1 MLTDEQ
7 TLIVDTV
14 RSSNDNR
21 IIAVNSIAGS
31 GKTSTGDAIIRA
43 IKPKNGFYTAFNKA
57 IVTDSAARFG
67 DLIKCKTVHALAW
80 QYIRPS
86 RIEEFTV
93 NSIKEKVSYEDKTT
107 IINILDGFYR
117 SSFTNIEEY
126 VCMATKDENIQDLV
140 ISYAMLMLEGKIPV
154 TFNYLLKCL
163 HLLLLNKELEINYDL
178 FILDEAQDTTAV
190 TLEIFKLINSDK
202 KIIFGDKF
210 QNIYTFMDTVNAFE
224 ELDNL
229 NVLRLTKS
237 FRCNP
242 IVAATVEHFGR
253 QYLDDDFQFKGN
265 PEIVIGPKASLAYL
279 SRTNASVIER
289 MYTLMT
295 LGMRFHSIRNID
307 ELFALPLV
315 IDTLMQYKTITDVRY
330 KFLEREFYKYLSSNC
345 YGNFTEYLQ
354 LNVNSPAIIS
364 ACNTVNKFRKLKVD
378 MRYLKERIKACN
390 TNKQLIV
397 TTAHAYKGLE
407 ADTVIIENDLNSSVN
422 SAILAHNEAKEN
434 LAVDLPREVKEDLNT
449 YYVALSRAKSV
460 LKNVHYI

>member
-7 TLIVDTV
+7 QLVVDTV
-14 RSSNDNR
+14 CSSNDNR

-43 IKPKNGFYTAFNKA
+43 VHPKNGFYTAFNKA
-57 IVTDSAARFG
+57 IVTNSAARFG
-67 DLIKCKTVHALAW
+67 NLVKCKTVHALAW

-86 RIEEFTV
+86 SIEEFTP
-93 NSIKEKVSYEDKTT
+93 NSIKENISYEDKLTV
-107 IINILDGFYR
+107 INILDGFYR
-117 SSFTNIEEY
+117 SAFTDIEEY
-126 VCMATKDENIQDLV
+126 VDLATEDEVIKDLV
-140 ISYAMLMLEGKIPV
+140 ISYAMMMLEGKIPV

-163 HLLLLNKELEINYDL
+163 HLLLLNKELELDFDL

-224 ELDNL
+224 ELNDLNL
-229 NVLRLTKS
+229 LRLTKS

-242 IVAATVEHFGR
+242 FVAETVEHFGR
-253 QYLDDDFQFKGN
+253 QYLENDFQFKGN
-265 PEIVIGPKASLAYL
+265 PDVIQEYGASTAYL

-295 LGMRFHSIRNID
+295 LGFKFHSVRNID

-315 IDTLMQYKTITDVRY
+315 IDTLMQYRVLTDPRY
-330 KFLEREFYKYLSSNC
+330 KFLEKEFYKYLSNNC
-345 YGNFTEYLQ
+345 YGDFTDYLQ
-354 LNVNSPAIIS
+354 LNMGSPAIVS
-364 ACNTVNKFRKLKVD
+364 ACNTVNKFKKLKID
-378 MRYLKERIKACN
+378 IKYLKERIKACN
-390 TNKQLIV
+390 TDKRLIV

-407 ADTVIIENDLNSSVN
+407 ADTVIIENDLNNSVN
-422 SAILAHNEAKEN
+422 NAILSYQDAKEN
-434 LAVDLPREVKEDLNT
+434 FAIDLPREVKEDLNT
-449 YYVALSRAKSV
+449 YYVALSRAKTV
-460 LKNVHYI
+460 LNNVHYI

>member
-7 TLIVDTV
+7 QLVVDTV
-14 RSSNDNR
+14 CSSNDNR

-43 IKPKNGFYTAFNKA
+43 VQPKNGFYTAFNKA
-57 IVTDSAARFG
+57 IVTNSAARFG
-67 DLIKCKTVHALAW
+67 NLVKCKTVHALAW

-86 RIEEFTV
+86 SIEEFTP
-93 NSIKEKVSYEDKTT
+93 NSIIENISYEDKLTV
-107 IINILDGFYR
+107 INILDGFYR
-117 SSFTNIEEY
+117 SAFIDIEDYVNI
-126 VCMATKDENIQDLV
+126 ATKDEIIKDLV
-140 ISYAMLMLEGKIPV
+140 IKYAAMMLEGKIPV

-163 HLLLLNKELEINYDL
+163 HLLLLNKEIEIDFDL

-224 ELDNL
+224 ELDDLNL
-229 NVLRLTKS
+229 LRLTKS

-242 IVAATVEHFGR
+242 FVAETVEHFGK
-253 QYLDDDFQFKGN
+253 QYLEDDFQFKGN
-265 PEIVIGPKASLAYL
+265 PDVIQEYGASTAYL

-295 LGMRFHSIRNID
+295 LGFKFHSVRNID

-315 IDTLMQYKTITDVRY
+315 IDTLMQYRVLTDPRY
-330 KFLEREFYKYLSSNC
+330 KFLEKEFYKYLSSNC
-345 YGNFTEYLQ
+345 YGDFTDYLQ
-354 LNVNSPAIIS
+354 LNMGSPAIVS
-364 ACNTVNKFRKLKVD
+364 ACNTVNKFKKLKID
-378 MRYLKERIKACN
+378 IKYLKERIKACN
-390 TNKQLIV
+390 TNKRLIV

-407 ADTVIIENDLNSSVN
+407 ADTVIIENDLNNSVN
-422 SAILAHNEAKEN
+422 NAILSYQDAKEN
-434 LAVDLPREVKEDLNT
+434 FAIDLPREVKEDLNT
-449 YYVALSRAKSV
+449 YYVALSRAKTV
-460 LKNVHYI
+460 LNNVHYI

>member
-7 TLIVDTV
+7 QLVVDTV
-14 RSSNDNR
+14 CSSNDNR

-43 IKPKNGFYTAFNKA
+43 VHPKNGFYTAFNKA
-57 IVTDSAARFG
+57 IVTNSAARFG
-67 DLIKCKTVHALAW
+67 NLVKCKTVHALAW

-86 RIEEFTV
+86 SIEEFTP
-93 NSIKEKVSYEDKTT
+93 NSIKENISYEDKLTV
-107 IINILDGFYR
+107 INILDGFYR
-117 SSFTNIEEY
+117 SAFTDIEEY
-126 VCMATKDENIQDLV
+126 VDLATEDEVTKDLV
-140 ISYAMLMLEGKIPV
+140 ISYAIMMLEGKIPV

-163 HLLLLNKELEINYDL
+163 HLLLLNKELELDFDL

-224 ELDNL
+224 ELNDLNL
-229 NVLRLTKS
+229 LRLTKS

-242 IVAATVEHFGR
+242 FVAETVEHFGR
-253 QYLDDDFQFKGN
+253 QYLEDDFQFKGN
-265 PEIVIGPKASLAYL
+265 PDVIQEYGASTAYL

-295 LGMRFHSIRNID
+295 LGFKFHSVRNID

-315 IDTLMQYKTITDVRY
+315 IDTLMQYRVLTDPRY
-330 KFLEREFYKYLSSNC
+330 KFLEKEFYKYLSSNC
-345 YGNFTEYLQ
+345 YGDFTDYLQ
-354 LNVNSPAIIS
+354 LNMGSPAIVS
-364 ACNTVNKFRKLKVD
+364 ACNTVNKFKKLKID
-378 MRYLKERIKACN
+378 IKYLKERIKACN
-390 TNKQLIV
+390 TDKRLIV

-407 ADTVIIENDLNSSVN
+407 ADTVIIENDLNNSVN
-422 SAILAHNEAKEN
+422 NAILSYQDAKEN
-434 LAVDLPREVKEDLNT
+434 FAIDLPREVKEDLNT
-449 YYVALSRAKSV
+449 YYVALSRAKTV
-460 LKNVHYI
+460 LNNVHYI

>member
-7 TLIVDTV
+7 QLVVDTV
-14 RSSNDNR
+14 CSSNDNR

-31 GKTSTGDAIIRA
+31 GKTSTGDAIIRTMQ
-43 IKPKNGFYTAFNKA
+43 PKNGFYTAFNKA
-57 IVTDSAARFG
+57 IVTNSAAKFG
-67 DLIKCKTVHALAW
+67 NLIKCKTVHALAW

-86 RIEEFTV
+86 NIEEFTP
-93 NSIKEKVSYEDKTT
+93 NSIKENINYEDKLTV
-107 IINILDGFYR
+107 INILDGFYR
-117 SSFTNIEEY
+117 SAFTDIEEY
-126 VCMATKDENIQDLV
+126 VNLATKDEVIKDLV
-140 ISYAMLMLEGKIPV
+140 INYAIMMLEGKISV

-163 HLLLLNKELEINYDL
+163 HLLLLNKELELNFDL

-229 NVLRLTKS
+229 NLLRLTKS

-242 IVAATVEHFGR
+242 LVAETVEHFGR
-253 QYLDDDFQFKGN
+253 QYLEDNFQFKGN
-265 PEIVIGPKASLAYL
+265 SDIFQECNTSVAYL

-295 LGMRFHSIRNID
+295 LGMKFHSIRNID
-307 ELFALPLV
+307 ELFALPLA
-315 IDTLMQYKTITDVRY
+315 IDTLIQYRILTDSRY
-330 KFLEREFYKYLSSNC
+330 KFLEKEFYKYLNSD
-345 YGNFTEYLQ
+345 YEDFTDYLR
-354 LNVNSPAIIS
+354 LNMGSPVIIS
-364 ACNTVNKFRKLKVD
+364 ACNTVNKFKKLRIDIK
-378 MRYLKERIKACN
+378 YLKERIKACN

-407 ADTVIIENDLNSSVN
+407 ANTVIIENDLNNSVN
-422 SAILAHNEAKEN
+422 NAILSYKDAKEN
-434 LAVDLPREVKEDLNT
+434 FATDLPREVKEDLNT
-449 YYVALSRAKSV
+449 YYVALSRAKTV
-460 LKNVHYI
+460 LNNVHYI

>member
-1 MLTDEQ
+1 MLTEEQ
-7 TLIVDTV
+7 QLVVDTV
-14 RSSNDNR
+14 CSSNDNR

-31 GKTSTGDAIIRA
+31 GKTSTGDAIIRT

-57 IVTDSAARFG
+57 IVNDSASKFG
-67 DLIKCKTVHALAW
+67 NLIKCKTVHALAW

-86 RIEEFTV
+86 KIEDFTPS
-93 NSIKEKVSYEDKTT
+93 SIKENINYENKLT
-107 IINILDGFYR
+107 IVNILDGFYR
-117 SSFTNIEEY
+117 SAFTDIEEY
-126 VCMATKDENIQDLV
+126 VDTVTEDEEIKNLV
-140 ISYAMLMLEGKIPV
+140 INYAMMMLEGKIPV

-190 TLEIFKLINSDK
+190 TLEIFKLINSNK

-229 NVLRLTKS
+229 NLLRLTKS

-242 IVAATVEHFGR
+242 TVADTIEHYGK
-253 QYLDDDFQFKGN
+253 QYLENDFQFKGN
-265 PEIVIGPKASLAYL
+265 PEVFQEYDASLAYL

-295 LGMRFHSIRNID
+295 LGLKFYSIRNID

-315 IDTLMQYKTITDVRY
+315 IDTLMQYKTITDYRY
-330 KFLEREFYKYLSSNC
+330 KFLEKEFFKYLSSDC
-345 YGNFTEYLQ
+345 YGDFTEYLQ
-354 LNVNSPAIIS
+354 LNMGSPAIIS

-378 MRYLKERIKACN
+378 IRYLKERIKACN
-390 TNKQLIV
+390 TNKRLII

-407 ADTVIIENDLNSSVN
+407 ADTVVIENDLNNSVN
-422 SAILAHNEAKEN
+422 NAILAYKEAKDN
-434 LAVDLPREVKEDLNT
+434 LAIDLPKEVKEDLNT
-449 YYVALSRAKSV
+449 YYVALSRAKTII
-460 LKNVHYI
+460 KNVNYI